1 MRIINYGRC
10 TELLR
15 LDLGELDVAPPALGL
30 GPEERR
36 HRLGRAGEGIE
47 RAAREEGLRVVHPG
61 DLVEPPRELV
71 DDRARRAGGPPP
83 APPRREVEDLEAQ
96 PAERAP
102 NR

>member
-36 HRLGRAGEGIE
+36 HRLGRAGEGVE
-47 RAAREEGLRVVHPG
+47 RAAREEGARLVAVG
-61 DLVEPPRELV
+61 DLVEPRRELV
-71 DDRARRAGGPPP
+71 DDRPRRARRHHHSPPL
-83 APPRREVEDLEAQ
+83 REVESLYASQGE
-96 PAERAP
+96 PRP
-102 NR
+102 